1 MKKVVI
7 LIVSL
12 MLLSPFLIGA
22 TQAQEPQVLIEINP
36 NLELFSAVYILAFN
50 GSDPF
55 IIAPQDYVQDVLT
68 YFAPYKEHGAVKYIR
83 EVLDK
88 SLPYYSR
95 DSAMRDLGGRLALLD
110 YLPNETNLGDLKPLA
125 EFASESNFM
134 EFYKAHMEDYLEYIS
149 GIAPYLENVPELYRE
164 FFGSTYQEYRVELSY
179 SVRIHLH
186 SIHRM
191 DKVYC
196 IGYAYASGSDE
207 AKFLQVIAIFHEFT
221 HPFVSELIGKNFR
234 FFENK
239 TYYLDEVRNQ
249 MPVTTPYDYDHFGS
263 FSRYLNEILTESL
276 AEYFALKSGVPE
288 DFVNFRS
295 LQVSMGGYYP
305 VEDFLREYE
314 HFEETRK
321 ENETL
326 FDYAPIMAEHMEKWA
341 TPGNISEYFKMK
353 TPITGLWA
361 VNRMKYIGKVII
373 VYGTQN
379 PDKSGTEYD
388 KETAEEYKRGLER
401 SFIWF
406 YGSSPEIIVKADVDL
421 TDDDLKEN
429 LILIG
434 GPVANKITR
443 ELNDKLPITF
453 VQDENG
459 WSLKRNRGA
468 VKDFHAFLV
477 ANGDIRELPLD
488 DTIPC
493 DGSMGVLQTIK
504 NPWNEKNFIIVFA
517 GLTRYGTR
525 SISKN
530 QDFIASYK
538 IFGRN
543 HTELGFYKQWCGEFE
558 GDGE

>member
-1 MKKVVI
+1 MKKVAVFLAT
-7 LIVSL
+7 LIFLSSL
-12 MLLSPFLIGA
+12 PLGA
-22 TQAQEPQVLIEINP
+22 TQAQEPKVIVGVNP
-36 NLELFSAVYILAFN
+36 NLELFSVVYILAFN

-55 IIAPQDYVQDVLT
+55 IIAPRDYVQDVLT
-68 YFAPYKEHGAVKYIR
+68 YFASYKEHEAVKYIKK
-83 EVLDK
+83 VLDE

-95 DSAMRDLGGRLALLD
+95 DSAMMDLGGRLALLD

-134 EFYKAHMEDYLEYIS
+134 EFYKAHMEDYLEYTS
-149 GIAPYLENVPELYRE
+149 SIAPYLENVPELYRE

-196 IGYAYASGSDE
+196 IGYAYTSGSNE

-239 TYYLDEVRNQ
+239 SYYLDEVRNQ
-249 MPVTTPYDYDHFGS
+249 MPVTTSYDYGHFGS
-263 FSRYLNEILTESL
+263 LSTYLNEILTESL

-295 LQVSMGGYYP
+295 LQVSMAGYYP

-314 HFEETRK
+314 HFEKTRK
-321 ENETL
+321 GNGTL
-326 FDYAPIMAEHMEKWA
+326 FDYAPIMAEHMGKWA
-341 TPGNISEYFKMK
+341 TPENISEYFKMR
-353 TPITGLWA
+353 TPITGGWA
-361 VNRMKYIGKVII
+361 ADRIKYMGKVII

-388 KETAEEYKRGLER
+388 RETAEEYKRDLEKF
-401 SFIWF
+401 FIL
-406 YGSSPEIIVKADVDL
+406 YHGSDPEIIVKADVNL
-421 TDDDLKEN
+421 TENDLKEN

-453 VQDENG
+453 VRDENG
-459 WSLKRNRGA
+459 WSLKRNPGA

-477 ANGDIRELPLD
+477 ANGDIMKIPLD
-488 DTIPC
+488 STIPY
-493 DGSMGVLQTIK
+493 DGSIGALQTIR
-504 NPWNEKNFIIVFA
+504 NPWNEKNFIIVLA

-525 SISKN
+525 NILRN
-530 QDFIASYK
+530 PGFGASYI
-538 IFGRN
+538 IFGN
-543 HTELGFYKQWCGEFE
+543 NYTELGFYKQYTR
-558 GDGE
+558 